1 MFELERDEMVGG
13 SRKLYEELHNLY
25 LSPNTKIRM
34 IKLRI

>member
-13 SRKLYEELHNLY
+13 SRKLYEELRNFY
-25 LSPNTKIRM
+25 SSPNVMRM